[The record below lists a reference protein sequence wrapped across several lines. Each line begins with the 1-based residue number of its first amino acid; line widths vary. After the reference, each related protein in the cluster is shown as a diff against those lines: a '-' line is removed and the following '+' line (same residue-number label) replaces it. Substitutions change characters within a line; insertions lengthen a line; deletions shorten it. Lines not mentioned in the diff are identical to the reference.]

1 MVINLSLQQKMSQQ
15 LVMTPQLQQAIK
27 LLQLNHLELA
37 QEVQREMEENPTL
50 EEGPIQDNGLDDNDS
65 GPSDFINATASA
77 DGQNDGLMG
86 LGSNVSSESD
96 SPDNR
101 IASDLE
107 KVMDV
112 KTPEGSTPEPT
123 QNEVERD
130 IDWENYLDAHSY
142 ALPST
147 GSSAGGEDLPPI
159 EATVSAPETLIDTL
173 RLQAQMLELSEN
185 EFRILFLLV
194 EEVNEEGYLASDAVE
209 IVIDE
214 LEDFG
219 VTADDV
225 NNMIRELQEFEPI
238 GVGSRNIRECLMRQA
253 QNKPHFDDIAL
264 KMIDG
269 FLPEIEKRHF
279 QQIAKKLKVPL
290 ARVGEAMKALGQ
302 LEPRPGRA
310 YSDKPHHYITPDI
323 YVVKENG
330 EWRIS
335 QNEDGLPKLRISN
348 YYRNALR
355 QAGGDAKSYIQ
366 DKLRGA
372 AWLIRSIHM
381 RQRTIY
387 KVTESILKFQADF
400 FEKSPTH
407 LKPLIL
413 KDVAE
418 DVEMH
423 ESTISRVTT
432 NKYVHTPQGIF
443 ELKYFFNSS
452 INRTDGDTIASE
464 SVRNRI
470 LELISSEN
478 PKKPLS
484 DQRLVAMLVDFDIN
498 IARRTVAKYREMLH
512 IPSSSKRKQV
522 F

>member
-1 MVINLSLQQKMSQQ
+1 MAINLSLQQKMSQQ

-37 QEVQREMEENPTL
+37 KEVQREMEENPTL
-50 EEGPIQDNGLDDNDS
+50 EEGPHPDSPPDDSLRTDTIS
-65 GPSDFINATASA
+65 ATASA

-86 LGSNVSSESD
+86 LGSHTPSDADSSD
-96 SPDNR
+96 AR
-101 IASDLE
+101 LASDLE
-107 KVMDV
+107 KVMEN
-112 KTPEGSTPEPT
+112 KTPEGASPEPS
-123 QNEVERD
+123 QKEVEKD
-130 IDWENYLDAHSY
+130 IDWENYLESHSY
-142 ALPST
+142 ALPAT
-147 GSSAGGEDLPPI
+147 AGGSTNDDLPPI
-159 EATVSAPETLIDTL
+159 EATLSAPTSLIDHL
-173 RLQAQMLELSEN
+173 RWQAHMLGLTEDEL
-185 EFRILFLLV
+185 RVLLLLI
-194 EEVNEEGYLASDAVE
+194 EEVNEDGYLATDATE
-209 IVIDE
+209 TILDE
-214 LEDFG
+214 LEEFD
-219 VTADDV
+219 TTIDDI

-238 GVGSRNIRECLMRQA
+238 GVGSRNLRECLLRQG
-253 QNKPHFDDIAL
+253 QQKPNFDPIAL
-264 KMIDG
+264 QLIDG

-279 QQIAKKLKVPL
+279 QQIAKKLKVPV
-290 ARVGEAMKALGQ
+290 ARIGEAMKSIGQ
-302 LEPRPGRA
+302 LEPRPGRS
-310 YSDKPHHYITPDI
+310 YSDRPHHYITPDI
-323 YVVKENG
+323 YVAKVNG
-330 EWRIS
+330 EWQIT

-348 YYRNALR
+348 YYRNALHG
-355 QAGGDAKSYIQ
+355 AGSDAKNYIQ

-400 FEKSPTH
+400 FEKGPTH

-452 INRTDGDTIASE
+452 INRSGGDTIASE

-470 LELISSEN
+470 QELISNEN

-484 DQRLVAMLVDFDIN
+484 DQRLVVLLKEFDIN
-498 IARRTVAKYREMLH
+498 IARRTVAKYREMLN